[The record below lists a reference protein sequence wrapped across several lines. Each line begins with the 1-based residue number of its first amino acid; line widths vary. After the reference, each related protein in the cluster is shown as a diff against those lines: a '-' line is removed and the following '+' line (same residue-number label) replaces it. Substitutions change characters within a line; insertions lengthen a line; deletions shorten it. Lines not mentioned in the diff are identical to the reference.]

1 VVRIAIVDDEALV
14 RAALRSILESSGD
27 IRVVADCDGHD
38 ALAAVTATRP
48 SLVLLDAVMPAPD
61 DGLTVL
67 RALRALP
74 SPPAVAM
81 LTAFDTSAHIH
92 AAMAAGATGFLLKDT
107 AVGTLIDAVRVLAGG
122 GTVFTPTVGRA
133 VVDGFLGDTGRSSA
147 GTAPGLAAGFT
158 PGFTPAF
165 ASGPAA
171 VSGTGSAAGGSTGL
185 SGAATGPSAGPEG
198 PGGSGDR
205 GGAENPRE
213 AALAPLTFREREV
226 LRLLATGLPN
236 AAIAARLGIS
246 VGTVKDH
253 VRAVLRKLDAPNR
266 VAAAVIAHQAG
277 LDRAPGCP

>member
-1 VVRIAIVDDEALV
+1 MVRIAIVDDEALV

-48 SLVLLDAVMPAPD
+48 ALVLLDAVMPAPD

-107 AVGTLIDAVRVLAGG
+107 AVGTLIDAVRVLASG

-133 VVDGFLGDTGRSSA
+133 VVDGFLGDTAHSAA
-147 GTAPGLAAGFT
+147 GTTSGFG
-158 PGFTPAF
+158 PGF
-165 ASGPAA
+165 GP
-171 VSGTGSAAGGSTGL
+171 GSAAGSAGL
-185 SGAATGPSAGPEG
+185 PGAATGPSAGPERSGG
-198 PGGSGDR
+198 PGGR
-205 GGAENPRE
+205 GAAENPYE

-226 LRLLATGLPN
+226 LRLLAGGLPN
-236 AAIAARLGIS
+236 AAIAATLGIS

-277 LDRAPGCP
+277 LDRVPGCP